1 MIRVRKLRESSF
13 SWGCYTERRE
23 LDQFDSLSFLTLIHG
38 SLINLLKNREPDS
51 ELLVLF
57 PVNCVITFLFLVK
70 RDFGDRR
77 EP

>member
-1 MIRVRKLRESSF
+1 MIRARKLSESSF

-23 LDQFDSLSFLTLIHG
+23 LEFDSLSFLTLVHG
-38 SLINLLKNREPDS
+38 SLINFLKNREPDG

-57 PVNCVITFLFLVK
+57 PVNCVIPFLFLVK
-70 RDFGDRR
+70 RDVGDRR